1 MTQKTYSAK
10 PTEVERKWY
19 VIDASQATL
28 GRISTE
34 AAKLLTGKGKAM
46 FTHHIDCGDYVVII
60 NASNL
65 QVTGQKM
72 TDKKYYHHTGFPGG
86 IKEASLR
93 DVMAK
98 DPTKALHKSIRG
110 MLPINKLRDERLK
123 RLKIYA
129 DADHKHQAQG
139 PVELDLSK
147 GAK

>member
-1 MTQKTYSAK
+1 MIQKTYSSK

-19 VIDASQATL
+19 IIDASQVSL

-34 AAKLLTGKGKAM
+34 AAKLLTGKGKTM
-46 FTHHIDCGDYVVII
+46 FTHHIDCGDYVIII

-93 DVMAK
+93 DIMAK
-98 DPTKALHKSIRG
+98 DPTKVLHKSIRG

-129 DADHKHQAQG
+129 GVDHKHQAQS
-139 PVELDLSK
+139 PVLLDLSK
-147 GAK
+147 GIK